1 MGCCSSSPNGT
12 EIQNLKE
19 NADELQALK
28 GKEEQLRPASSTVMK
43 NGELIPSRSV
53 TPRSETPDELGLRK
67 GKSKRGKPSG
77 LRVGGSKQLRDPNMI
92 VTTPMNGDHDAFPS
106 RPDDTILPTDKREAV
121 AMFVSWEK
129 PALGKKKRGG
139 KKGGKKRSKTM
150 APKCATQAKKQ
161 QVFIPGSGNEKILL
175 ADKSKT
181 LTKLPPL
188 KFNKVEASNV
198 VKSSVAADRKKAA
211 NQKKQVANLN
221 KLLKNEMGFDDKICK
236 LIRQYAE
243 ITKPQKKEVEVEMVL
258 APKKSNHSRTSYA
271 CPVKE

>member
-1 MGCCSSSPNGT
+1 MLLLIGLGCRTLNARTQHTTIETSYVCTQGCCSSSPNGT

-139 KKGGKKRSKTM
+139 KKGGKKRSKTVTNYHIHVVYNLL
-150 APKCATQAKKQ
+150 PSPVLLTH
-161 QVFIPGSGNEKILL
+161 ILL
-175 ADKSKT
+175 TPFADGTQVRDAGQKAT
-181 LTKLPPL
+181 GVHPWL
-188 KFNKVEASNV
+188 
-198 VKSSVAADRKKAA
+198 RK
-211 NQKKQVANLN
+211 
-221 KLLKNEMGFDDKICK
+221 
-236 LIRQYAE
+236 
-243 ITKPQKKEVEVEMVL
+243 
-258 APKKSNHSRTSYA
+258 
-271 CPVKE
+271 